1 MRGFD
6 AGGDSARGDRVG
18 FVGEGRVSPPAPPGF
33 GGLHN
38 RFWFGVLAGTGPRAG
53 RVVGSG

>member
-18 FVGEGRVSPPAPPGF
+18 FVGEGRLALSGAEGVSPPLQSETATKRRGSFDFCF
-33 GGLHN
+33 G
-38 RFWFGVLAGTGPRAG
+38 
-53 RVVGSG
+53 